1 MSQIYDLSQ
10 VKRRN
15 IQLIA
20 FEDGLFD
27 LLLGSIY
34 MTLAVYPVTRE
45 LLGPILNL
53 VLYLGW
59 LALLVVGQ
67 LLIRHL
73 VSEPRIGYVR
83 LRKTLT
89 MRLLFIITVGMV
101 LVTFGLVLVT
111 LLSPGLGSASDVTF
125 TPNPDRSYLVE
136 LITLLVLGAF
146 FSTLGYLFGVRRL
159 YFYGWMVGLAYLISV
174 YMEHNAGWIFFFPQA
189 IAAGI
194 ILVIGFVLLFRFL
207 QNYPLHE
214 EEY

>member
-15 IQLIA
+15 LQLIA

-27 LLLGSIY
+27 LLLGSVY
-34 MTLAVYPVTRE
+34 MALAIYPVTRE

-67 LLIRHL
+67 LLIRYF
-73 VSEPRIGYVR
+73 VSKPRIGYVR
-83 LRKTLT
+83 LRNTLA
-89 MRLLFIITVGMV
+89 MRLLFIITIVMV

-125 TPNPDRSYLVE
+125 APNPDRSYLVE

-146 FSTLGYLFGVRRL
+146 FSFLGYMFGVRRL
-159 YFYGWMVGLAYLISV
+159 YFYGWMVGLAYLFSV

-189 IAAGI
+189 IAAGV
-194 ILVIGFVLLFRFL
+194 ILVIGFVLLLRFL
-207 QNYPLHE
+207 QNYPLHGE
-214 EEY
+214 

>member
-15 IQLIA
+15 LQLII

-27 LLLGSIY
+27 LLQGSIF
-34 MTLAVYPVTRE
+34 MTLAIYPVTRE

-53 VLYLGW
+53 ALYLGW
-59 LALLVVGQ
+59 VALLVVGQ

-73 VSEPRIGYVR
+73 VSEPRIGFVR
-83 LRKTLT
+83 LRKTWT
-89 MRLLFIITVGMV
+89 MRLLVIIAVVMV

-111 LLSPGLGSASDVTF
+111 LLSPGLGSASDEAF
-125 TPNPDRSYLVE
+125 TPNPDRSYTVE

-146 FSTLGYLFGVRRL
+146 FSILGYLFGVKRL

-174 YMEHNAGWIFFFPQA
+174 YMEHNAGWIFFLPMA

-194 ILVIGFVLLFRFL
+194 ILVIGFVLLFRFVK
-207 QNYPLHE
+207 NYPRHE
-214 EEY
+214 GEY

>member
-1 MSQIYDLSQ
+1 MSQIYDISQ

-15 IQLIA
+15 LQLIA

-27 LLLGSIY
+27 LLLGSVF

-45 LLGPILNL
+45 LLGPILNF
-53 VLYLGW
+53 VLYLSW

-67 LLIRHL
+67 LLLRHL
-73 VSEPRIGYVR
+73 VSAPRIGYVR

-89 MRLLFIITVGMV
+89 MRLLAIITVVMV

-111 LLSPGLGSASDVTF
+111 LLSPGLESSADVTF
-125 TPNPDRSYLVE
+125 TPNPDRSYMVE

-146 FSTLGYLFGVRRL
+146 FSILGYLFGVRRL
-159 YFYGWMVGLAYLISV
+159 YFYGWMVGLAYLVSV
-174 YMEHNAGWIFFFPQA
+174 YMEHNAGWVILFPQA